1 MATAADFYALT
12 EEHKIVCE
20 KVREVRERRLDEAF
34 EGVGIDL
41 IEVSRLARTLRTIS
55 GIYDQAA
62 RAAASLEVTVGTD
75 CLNPS
80 ARQISK

>member
-1 MATAADFYALT
+1 MTTAPDFYALT
-12 EEHKIVCE
+12 EEHKILCE
-20 KVREVRERRLDEAF
+20 KVREMRERRLDEAF

-41 IEVSRLARTLRTIS
+41 IEVSRLARTLRTNS
-55 GIYDQAA
+55 GIYDLAA
-62 RAAASLEVTVGTD
+62 RTATSLEVTVGTD